1 MGIKTSII
9 KEIFSDAL
17 QLIPNYNDSAV
28 QLMKFSISL
37 EMYSIISFCPLQS
50 ILDYDNIWGLNDYID
65 FITLLFY
72 FTIITCIQLSQF
84 IFDLYCTKRNNILN
98 LALSVI

>member
-17 QLIPNYNDSAV
+17 QLIPNYNDSAM
-28 QLMKFSISL
+28 QMMKFSTSL
-37 EMYSIISFCPLQS
+37 NVQLRFCMIFQ
-50 ILDYDNIWGLNDYID
+50 
-65 FITLLFY
+65 
-72 FTIITCIQLSQF
+72 IITCIELSQF
-84 IFDLYCTKRNNILN
+84 IFDLYCTKRNNIFA